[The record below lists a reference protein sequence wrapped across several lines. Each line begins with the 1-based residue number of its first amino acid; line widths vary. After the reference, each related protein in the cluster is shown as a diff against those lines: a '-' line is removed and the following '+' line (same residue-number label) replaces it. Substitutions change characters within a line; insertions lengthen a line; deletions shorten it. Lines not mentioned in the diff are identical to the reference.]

1 MKPTPRQRIPVAFE
15 EGLAVACMALLVV
28 ITLLNVVTRYLTD
41 QSFAWTEEI
50 SVFLMVLMT
59 MAGASAA
66 AGRDRHIRIELFY
79 DGGSAARRRRFR
91 IAAACATGL
100 LFAGLALLFG
110 RMVAD
115 EIRWGETSMGLG
127 VPRWWYSIG
136 IPVLCGTVALRAFAH
151 AWAAAREVPDAA
163 HEVAGEV
170 ADGVAQDAASDAGP
184 PGRRP

>member
-1 MKPTPRQRIPVAFE
+1 MNKAPRQRIPVEFE
-15 EGLAVACMALLVV
+15 EGLAVACMALLVA
-28 ITLLNVVTRYLTD
+28 ITLLNVVSRYLSD

-66 AGRDRHIRIELFY
+66 AGRDRHIRIEIFY

-91 IAAACATGL
+91 IAAACTTGL
-100 LFAGLALLFG
+100 FFAGMAVLFG
-110 RMVAD
+110 RMVSD

-136 IPVLCGTVALRAFAH
+136 IPVLCATVSLRAFAH
-151 AWAAAREVPDAA
+151 GWAAAREAPAP
-163 HEVAGEV
+163 
-170 ADGVAQDAASDAGP
+170 QT
-184 PGRRP
+184 GRAP

>member
-1 MKPTPRQRIPVAFE
+1 MSPPRHRIPVAFE

-50 SVFLMVLMT
+50 SIFLMVVMT
-59 MAGASAA
+59 LAGASAA

-79 DGGSAARRRRFR
+79 GGGPAARRRRLHIF
-91 IAAACATGL
+91 AACATGL
-100 LFAGLALLFG
+100 LFAGMALLFG

-115 EIRWGETSMGLG
+115 EIRWGETTMGLG

-136 IPVLCGTVALRAFAH
+136 LPVLCATIALRAFARG
-151 AWAAAREVPDAA
+151 WVAARDGEAEAA
-163 HEVAGEV
+163 E
-170 ADGVAQDAASDAGP
+170 
-184 PGRRP
+184 